1 MTPESQDRA
10 AEIIVQI
17 LIGFQD
23 VGAVAKRA
31 RYEVEALLRAGRHV
45 TVISDAHSTD
55 PFAKSFPDQFRL
67 VSIWPRVLR
76 GLRYRLPGE
85 PLYALL
91 AARALSRIVAERNVQ
106 LVVCHMASLLCAAC
120 RITVAR
126 GISATFVIHG
136 LAQEQSSIGVYRDGP
151 MTLRYYR
158 AAERCVFKQPV
169 QCVPVSWYLRRL
181 VLAEGVPAKRIT
193 TIHNPIDTERFQP
206 APAEEK
212 TIDVLYVGR
221 LSIEKGL
228 RTLLDALRLQTQS
241 LNVMV
246 AGDGP
251 LRKNLQSEAGS
262 RVQFAGWIANEQLS
276 QLIRRAKVVVVPSLF
291 EPQGVVV
298 LEAMACGVPVIGSD
312 VGGIPEMIENGTTG
326 WLVPPDNPVALAK
339 AMHAALSDA
348 SLREH
353 MGVAAARSAQEF
365 ALEKFDCRVVQLY
378 AASIPGSASV

>member
-1 MTPESQDRA
+1 M
-10 AEIIVQI
+10 
-17 LIGFQD
+17 
-23 VGAVAKRA
+23 
-31 RYEVEALLRAGRHV
+31 
-45 TVISDAHSTD
+45 
-55 PFAKSFPDQFRL
+55 
-67 VSIWPRVLR
+67 
-76 GLRYRLPGE
+76 
-85 PLYALL
+85 
-91 AARALSRIVAERNVQ
+91 
-106 LVVCHMASLLCAAC
+106 
-120 RITVAR
+120 
-126 GISATFVIHG
+126 
-136 LAQEQSSIGVYRDGP
+136 
-151 MTLRYYR
+151 
-158 AAERCVFKQPV
+158 
-169 QCVPVSWYLRRL
+169 
-181 VLAEGVPAKRIT
+181 
-193 TIHNPIDTERFQP
+193 
-206 APAEEK
+206 
-212 TIDVLYVGR
+212 
-221 LSIEKGL
+221 
-228 RTLLDALRLQTQS
+228 LDALRLQTQS
-241 LNVMV
+241 LNVVV